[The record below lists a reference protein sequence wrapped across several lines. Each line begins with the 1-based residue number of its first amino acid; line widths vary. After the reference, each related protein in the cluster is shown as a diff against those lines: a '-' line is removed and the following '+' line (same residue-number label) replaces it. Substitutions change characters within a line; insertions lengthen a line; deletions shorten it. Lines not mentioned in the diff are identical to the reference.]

1 MAESMLLSNLPM
13 NIFFWNCRGV
23 LNPHFHSVLSDLL
36 NRHTPTIVVVTETRV
51 GGERAKDITD
61 RLPFDGAI
69 HADTIGYSGGLWVLW
84 NSTVAEVT
92 LTQLAKIE

>member
-1 MAESMLLSNLPM
+1 MAESMLLSNFPM

-36 NRHTPTIVVVTETRV
+36 NRHTLTIVVVTETRV